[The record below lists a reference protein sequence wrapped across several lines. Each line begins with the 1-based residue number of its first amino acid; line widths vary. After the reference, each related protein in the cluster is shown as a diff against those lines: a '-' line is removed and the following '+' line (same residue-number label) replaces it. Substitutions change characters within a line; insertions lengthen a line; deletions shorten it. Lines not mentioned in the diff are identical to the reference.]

1 MLEAGDGQAG
11 CNRLISYQLLYTCMY
26 TCTVNV
32 EVSGLSKE
40 SQKVMAGK
48 GTQAYKVKEQT
59 NVRRWNKLTS
69 GEGTRQCQVKEQGNV
84 R

>member
-11 CNRLISYQLLYTCMY
+11 CNRLISYQLLYSTLV
-26 TCTVNV
+26 CTVNV

-40 SQKVMAGK
+40 SKKVMAGK

-84 R
+84 K